1 MDGKVQPCKK
11 KHVRLRILTGKTAP
25 WTSQKMSGSNLRG
38 KVTAPL
44 ITPFSCLETV
54 TFCPQTH
61 PVLGILDIAG
71 RKYIKKKIKE
81 SFKSIHAGPSL
92 ISEVMNWLQSQ
103 KMNAFLLSLI
113 LPIKSYREGMWQ
125 VLYGPFS
132 SEHHGTLQLEGHSEE
147 VQYPSF
153 R

>member
-1 MDGKVQPCKK
+1 
-11 KHVRLRILTGKTAP
+11 
-25 WTSQKMSGSNLRG
+25 MSGSNLRG

-92 ISEVMNWLQSQ
+92 ISEVMN
-103 KMNAFLLSLI
+103 
-113 LPIKSYREGMWQ
+113 
-125 VLYGPFS
+125 
-132 SEHHGTLQLEGHSEE
+132 
-147 VQYPSF
+147 
-153 R
+153 